1 MQEEKESHSLDVRKQ
16 MEIRESSR
24 IGTIKNKREQKDS
37 VMTKTQSERD
47 WSLMIK
53 REEDLIKREDKLE
66 NVQRITKA
74 NEHKKRK
81 ILEKIE
87 FGNMKGEHIR
97 KEKGKLMETRF
108 AVRKEADKQKQTIL
122 NAFESM
128 KKKGKIDNTSL

>member
-1 MQEEKESHSLDVRKQ
+1 
-16 MEIRESSR
+16 MEMRESSR
-24 IGTIKNKREQKDS
+24 IGSIKQKREQKDS

-53 REEDLIKREDKLE
+53 REMDLIKREDKLE
-66 NVQRITKA
+66 NVQRISKA
-74 NEHKKRK
+74 NEYKKAK

-122 NAFESM
+122 NAFEAM